1 VQTGYFDILGVSR
14 NASIDDVKKAYR
26 QKAKLLHPDR
36 NKSPDANER
45 FVELKKAFEYACR
58 YIERQEHFHETV
70 FHNDWDFHA
79 NHYSTSN
86 EYYNFQGYSK
96 TVFQNKNRNYHKN
109 TAKKHETDTS
119 KTMLGKFISIFFYSC
134 LFVIGIFVII
144 YPLYTTLH
152 NGIDPDSTLA
162 STILAITFAM
172 LMGLA
177 YVVTVIISFLNFKSS
192 H

>member
-1 VQTGYFDILGVSR
+1 MQTGYFDILGVSR

-45 FVELKKAFEYACR
+45 FVELKRAFEYACR
-58 YIERQEHFHETV
+58 FIERQEHFHEPV
-70 FHNDWDFHA
+70 FHTDWNPRT
-79 NHYSTSN
+79 NHYTTSN
-86 EYYNFQGYSK
+86 KYYNYQGYSK
-96 TVFQNKNRNYHKN
+96 NVFQNKSRHYNNN
-109 TAKKHETDTS
+109 TAKKHDTDTS
-119 KTMLGKFISIFFYSC
+119 KTMLGKFISVFFYSC

-192 H
+192 L